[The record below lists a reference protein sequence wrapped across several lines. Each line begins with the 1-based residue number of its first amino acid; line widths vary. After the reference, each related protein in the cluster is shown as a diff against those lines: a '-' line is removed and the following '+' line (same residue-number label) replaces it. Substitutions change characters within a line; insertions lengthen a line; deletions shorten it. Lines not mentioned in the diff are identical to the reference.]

1 MNSIVS
7 LGFIALVSMVGMAVG
22 YGSVGKVGN
31 VGSGY
36 TGHPSAYYGGN
47 YGYGNVGTFFGGSGV
62 SEGSQY
68 GVFGIL
74 IYCKV
79 LFFSIFFFLFSYFF
93 FFF

>member
-36 TGHPSAYYGGN
+36 TMYTGYPSAYYGGN

-74 IYCKV
+74 IYCKLLKV
-79 LFFSIFFFLFSYFF
+79 P
-93 FFF
+93 